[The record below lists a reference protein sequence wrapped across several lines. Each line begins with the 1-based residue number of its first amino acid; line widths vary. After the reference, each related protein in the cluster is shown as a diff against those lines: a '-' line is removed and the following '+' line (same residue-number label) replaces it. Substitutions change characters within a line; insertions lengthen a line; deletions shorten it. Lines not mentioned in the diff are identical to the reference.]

1 MLVVLDMSASRD
13 RPGDPARV
21 RERIDAWSRVVH
33 GIGLTALPID
43 LERHLSP
50 TGAVGERT
58 KGGAAEEL
66 LGAVHAAL
74 WPDSFQGSSRTAGI
88 PARPA

>member
-1 MLVVLDMSASRD
+1 
-13 RPGDPARV
+13 V

-33 GIGLTALPID
+33 GVGLTALPID

-50 TGAVGERT
+50 TGAVGDRT
-58 KGGAAEEL
+58 KGTAEEL

-74 WPDSFQGSSRTAGI
+74 WPDSFQGSSRSAGI